1 MKQLFIYYSNLLSL
15 MKLYKYMWSLLWNML
30 AIIVLGVLSSHT
42 EEGIIFLYV
51 G

>member
-1 MKQLFIYYSNLLSL
+1 
-15 MKLYKYMWSLLWNML
+15 ML